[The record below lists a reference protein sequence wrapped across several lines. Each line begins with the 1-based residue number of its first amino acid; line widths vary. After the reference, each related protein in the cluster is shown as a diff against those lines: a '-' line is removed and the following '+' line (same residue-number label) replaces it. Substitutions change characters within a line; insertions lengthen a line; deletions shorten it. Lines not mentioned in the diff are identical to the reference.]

1 MSVATRSGLK
11 KEACPFGDLHSGWFL
26 FSGEG
31 TNPSYTERTKKMNSE
46 NIKQVAN
53 QAINQLVEALNAGH
67 SEALTRYLSGIA
79 KFRTYS
85 LCNVLLILKQCPN
98 AGRVAGYR
106 AWQSLGRQVKKGEK
120 GIMVLAPVL
129 RKRTEAASE
138 PETADESRAVAT
150 YRPVYVWDE
159 EQTTGDELPQ
169 IGSVTGDPSVYLERL
184 ETFVRANGIALGYS
198 ADIAP
203 AKGLAEKGKITLLPN
218 QTPAE
223 TFSTLVHEQ
232 AHAILHQSERR
243 AETTKRIRETEAEAV
258 AFVVCQAIGLETGT
272 AAADYIQIY
281 EGDAKLLVES
291 LQQIQQTAIRILDA
305 IEPCPQQRA
314 A

>member
-1 MSVATRSGLK
+1 MR
-11 KEACPFGDLHSGWFL
+11 
-26 FSGEG
+26 
-31 TNPSYTERTKKMNSE
+31 
-46 NIKQVAN
+46 
-53 QAINQLVEALNAGH
+53 
-67 SEALTRYLSGIA
+67 
-79 KFRTYS
+79 
-85 LCNVLLILKQCPN
+85 
-98 AGRVAGYR
+98 
-106 AWQSLGRQVKKGEK
+106 
-120 GIMVLAPVL
+120 
-129 RKRTEAASE
+129 
-138 PETADESRAVAT
+138 
-150 YRPVYVWDE
+150 
-159 EQTTGDELPQ
+159 
-169 IGSVTGDPSVYLERL
+169 GDPTVYLERL

-258 AFVVCQAIGLETGT
+258 AFVVCRAIGIETGT

-281 EGDAKLLVES
+281 RGDAKLLVES
-291 LQQIQQTAIRILDA
+291 LQHIQQTATRILDA
-305 IEPCPQQRA
+305 IEPCPQQQA

>member
-1 MSVATRSGLK
+1 
-11 KEACPFGDLHSGWFL
+11 
-26 FSGEG
+26 
-31 TNPSYTERTKKMNSE
+31 MNSE
-46 NIKQVAN
+46 NIKEVAN
-53 QAINQLVEALNAGH
+53 QAINQLVEGLNAGH
-67 SEALTRYLSGIA
+67 SEALNRYLSAMA
-79 KFRTYS
+79 KFRAYS
-85 LCNVLLILKQCPN
+85 LFNVLLILKQCPN

-120 GIMVLAPVL
+120 GIMILAPVL
-129 RKRTEAASE
+129 RKRTDNADEAS
-138 PETADESRAVAT
+138 PTDESRSVVN
-150 YRPVYVWDE
+150 YRSVYVWDE
-159 EQTTGDELPQ
+159 QQTTGDELPQ
-169 IGSVTGDPSVYLERL
+169 IGSVTGDPTVYLERL

-272 AAADYIQIY
+272 AATDYIQLY
-281 EGDAKLLVES
+281 QGDAKLLVES
-291 LQQIQQTAIRILDA
+291 LQHIQQTATRILDA
-305 IEPCPQQRA
+305 IEPSPQQRA

>member
-1 MSVATRSGLK
+1 
-11 KEACPFGDLHSGWFL
+11 
-26 FSGEG
+26 
-31 TNPSYTERTKKMNSE
+31 MNSE
-46 NIKQVAN
+46 NIKKIAT
-53 QAINQLVEALNAGH
+53 QAIEQLVEALNAGH
-67 SEALTRYLSGIA
+67 SEALTRYLSAIA
-79 KFRTYS
+79 KFRAYS
-85 LCNVLLILKQCPN
+85 LCNVLLILKQCPD

-120 GIMVLAPVL
+120 GIMILAPVL
-129 RKRTEAASE
+129 RKRTDAASE
-138 PETADESRAVAT
+138 ADTADESRAVAT

-159 EQTTGDELPQ
+159 QQTTGDELPQ

-184 ETFVRANGIALGYS
+184 ETFVRANGIALDYS

-203 AKGLAEKGKITLLPN
+203 AKGLAQKGKITLLPN

-232 AHAILHQSERR
+232 AHAILHQSDRR

-281 EGDAKLLVES
+281 EGDAKLLVDS
-291 LQQIQQTAIRILDA
+291 LQHIQRTAIRILDA

>member
-1 MSVATRSGLK
+1 MIRRRALSRQTWK
-11 KEACPFGDLHSGWFL
+11 
-26 FSGEG
+26 
-31 TNPSYTERTKKMNSE
+31 
-46 NIKQVAN
+46 VAN
-53 QAINQLVEALNAGH
+53 QAIEQLVEALNAGH
-67 SEALTRYLSGIA
+67 SEALTRYLSAMA

-85 LCNVLLILKQCPN
+85 LCNVLLIVKQSPN

-106 AWQSLGRQVKKGEK
+106 AWQWLGRQVKKGEK
-120 GIMVLAPVL
+120 GIMILAPVL
-129 RKRTEAASE
+129 RKRTEATNE

-150 YRPVYVWDE
+150 YRAVYVWS
-159 EQTTGDELPQ
+159 EQQTAGKDLPE
-169 IGSVTGDPSVYLERL
+169 IGCVTGDPSVYLERL
-184 ETFVRANGIALGYS
+184 ETFVRANGIALNYS

-291 LQQIQQTAIRILDA
+291 LQHIQQTATRILDA